1 MAEIFGGNMSTKLN
15 NQSGFTLVELMVVVA
30 IIGILSA
37 VAVPNFQKY
46 QAKSRTSEAKLQLS
60 AAYTAEQSFYSD
72 FDSYHICLKFMGYNP
87 ENEIAQRYFN
97 VGFTNDF
104 THVGAAAVGLTEGA
118 DACNVT
124 AAANRSWFHGSKRV
138 GSATQ
143 LAAAVPSVA
152 TAITTDTFT
161 IGATGTVDRNFATAA
176 NQAAFTITN
185 TKVITQ
191 VRPGY

>member
-1 MAEIFGGNMSTKLN
+1 MKMNSE
-15 NQSGFTLVELMVVVA
+15 SGFTLVELMVVVA

-72 FDSYHICLKFMGYNP
+72 FDSYHVCLTYMGYNP
-87 ENEIAQRYFN
+87 ANEQAQRYFT
-97 VGFTNDF
+97 VGFTQGF

-118 DACNVT
+118 GACVT
-124 AAANRSWFHGSKRV
+124 AATQGTSTVSGSWFYGAKRI

-143 LAAAVPSVA
+143 LAAAVPSVT

-161 IGATGTVDRNFATAA
+161 IGATGTIDRNFNTAA

-185 TKVITQ
+185 NKVITQ
-191 VRPGY
+191 VRAGY